1 MKGNQRVIA
10 HLQRLLNCELA
21 AMDQF
26 LVHARMFEDWGYG
39 KLAART
45 DAALQEARR
54 QTDRLLGRML
64 FFGSAPDLAQREAM
78 STATAVR
85 EMLRRDVEMQ
95 YRLVESLRAAMVC
108 CIEEHD
114 FHTQALLAE
123 MLAACEDTHVN
134 WLEQQLAQVE
144 AMGLENYLA
153 QQL

>member
-21 AMDQF
+21 AADQY

-39 KLAART
+39 KLAEHT
-45 DAALQEARR
+45 DAALGEVRR

-64 FFGSAPDLAQREAM
+64 FFGSAPDLGQREVM

-144 AMGLENYLA
+144 AMGLENFLA